1 MYSTSHMDHL
11 FGAILSFYGAVL
23 SFGSPISSWVKYP
36 FKVNM
41 SHYNDKVAR
50 CDPQCGVSRHA
61 VYKTQKQTNE
71 EREKDGLKL
80 RIDCEDERE
89 MAINQTPPAQ
99 KMRRK
104 NQECSSKTHCSAAVI
119 YLHKDE
125 AIREMTEPWT
135 WV

>member
-1 MYSTSHMDHL
+1 M
-11 FGAILSFYGAVL
+11 
-23 SFGSPISSWVKYP
+23 
-36 FKVNM
+36 
-41 SHYNDKVAR
+41 AR

-61 VYKTQKQTNE
+61 VYKTQKQKNE

-80 RIDCEDERE
+80 RRDGEDERE
-89 MAINQTPPAQ
+89 RAINQTPPTQ
-99 KMRRK
+99 KLREK
-104 NQECSSKTHCSAAVI
+104 KQEYSSKTHCSAAVI